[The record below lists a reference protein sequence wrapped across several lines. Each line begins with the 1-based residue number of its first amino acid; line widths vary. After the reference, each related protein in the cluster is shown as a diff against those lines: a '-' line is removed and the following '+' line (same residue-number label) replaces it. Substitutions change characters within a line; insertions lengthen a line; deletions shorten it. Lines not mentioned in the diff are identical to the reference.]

1 MRYITVMGMA
11 MGLTVP
17 TDAYMMP
24 TKIERMAAH
33 GARAVDRREWLL
45 SRIKTGGLLLLLPPV
60 AATSGA
66 RPAVAID
73 ESTMMEERQRMVFK
87 QRPRAPLSVLLPATE
102 QRMLLK
108 ECLSL
113 SEQLAPSSG
122 SKDSEKDAAIQ
133 RLESIFVD
141 PKQEGGGTYNYYT
154 KGLTEKKRTER
165 DLRIL
170 EQYQQA
176 RQRKLSGNIVRAA
189 MNIYITNLRYGRDYS
204 VEDVEWKS
212 SYIRANGGLPD
223 FRKLIQADLDLRIL
237 YMNQVQIRVDDAAA
251 EFYAAAMDGSNAD
264 FEELGRLLRL
274 ANDSMDAWFQL
285 IEDVDVVEAASAVE
299 RGVTIKL
306 SDSSYKAG
314 FVPPARD

>member
-1 MRYITVMGMA
+1 M
-11 MGLTVP
+11 
-17 TDAYMMP
+17 
-24 TKIERMAAH
+24 
-33 GARAVDRREWLL
+33 
-45 SRIKTGGLLLLLPPV
+45 PPV
-60 AATSGA
+60 EATLGV
-66 RPAVAID
+66 RPAVALD
-73 ESTMMEERQRMVFK
+73 ESMAMEEKQRMVFK

-113 SEQLAPSSG
+113 SEQLTASG
-122 SKDSEKDAAIQ
+122 SKDSEKDAAIR
-133 RLESIFVD
+133 RLDGIFVN

-154 KGLTEKKRTER
+154 RGLTEKKRTER

-170 EQYQQA
+170 EQYQQS
-176 RQRKLSGNIVRAA
+176 RQRMLSGNIVRAA
-189 MNIYITNLRYGRDYS
+189 MNIYISNLRYGRDYS
-204 VEDVEWKS
+204 VEDAEWKS

-251 EFYAAAMDGSNAD
+251 EFYAAAMDGNDAD
-264 FEELGRLLRL
+264 FEELRRLLRL

-285 IEDVDVVEAASAVE
+285 IEDADIVDAANAVE

-306 SDSSYKAG
+306 SDTSYKAG

>member
-1 MRYITVMGMA
+1 MRYIAVMGMVL
-11 MGLTVP
+11 GLTVP

-66 RPAVAID
+66 RPALAID
-73 ESTMMEERQRMVFK
+73 ESTVMEEKQRMVFK

-108 ECLSL
+108 ECLSF

-170 EQYQQA
+170 EQYQQS
-176 RQRKLSGNIVRAA
+176 RRRKLSGNIARAA
-189 MNIYITNLRYGRDYS
+189 MNIYISNLRYGRDYS
-204 VEDVEWKS
+204 VEDAEWKS

-251 EFYAAAMDGSNAD
+251 EFYAAAMDGSDAD

-285 IEDVDVVEAASAVE
+285 IEDVDAANAVE

>member
-17 TDAYMMP
+17 TDAFMTP

-73 ESTMMEERQRMVFK
+73 ESTMMEEQQRMVFK

-251 EFYAAAMDGSNAD
+251 EFYAAAMDGSDAD